1 MGHKTVPFR
10 STEHLSEEAISVYV
24 DGVMPNYVRMRAE
37 QHLRQCPECR
47 ALVEQQRQ
55 ARARLQQANKPLSTP
70 HSLVRKLHAIP
81 ANDEVLRKIATSEG
95 YAAATHY
102 AEDNNM
108 VSSLHTIAQKEEIRE
123 GWRAVGAH
131 IRMRVRHFTQGISL
145 KWQSGF
151 RSG

>member
-37 QHLRQCPECR
+37 QHRR

-151 RSG
+151 RSE